1 MEMAVRVRSIYD
13 SCVIVSLDDSASI
26 NMDVT
31 VALSHAI
38 FGFMCSFAKN
48 FQATVELI
56 WGGMMNW

>member
-1 MEMAVRVRSIYD
+1 M
-13 SCVIVSLDDSASI
+13 SLDDSASI

-48 FQATVELI
+48 FQATGVNLGCYDELVKKAI
-56 WGGMMNW
+56 PRGG